1 MLPKTISSK
10 DKLERF
16 TKILNGIVEH
26 PSVDIFLKLSK
37 PLYMQEDLSDE
48 IISGS
53 LSDQNLDELF
63 LQKYETFR
71 GIADEEVEYEELVD
85 EILEDDE
92 EM

>member
-1 MLPKTISSK
+1 
-10 DKLERF
+10 
-16 TKILNGIVEH
+16 
-26 PSVDIFLKLSK
+26 
-37 PLYMQEDLSDE
+37 MQEDLSDE